1 MAPYSFAQL
10 EQLWIDAQGDPAWAP
25 FMAANAWVESGNEYT
40 KINNDPGTKDY
51 SVGLWQHNYFD
62 TPPGYRQAQINLYG
76 DPETLR
82 QDPQKQAAVAVADFG
97 TNGATA
103 INAWGNNA
111 FMKAW
116 LGSGKPQQPDTATVQ
131 QILAK
136 AKKPYTGTGATGG
149 TGGSS
154 STTSPTLGGGVTE
167 AATGCNQAGAGLSF
181 SGVDIPGVTAR
192 PGQFSGL
199 GNACQLKAL
208 SGGLMIGLGGAM
220 LFGGVVLLVVAISAG
235 TKSGKAAAGIVGG
248 AVGGPAGAKAGS
260 AAAGVVGAAGN
271 AGKAGTISAPRAQR
285 SQNAGI
291 SALFGNSADNEV
303 QSLQR
308 SAKEQT
314 RQRREN
320 PSAKQKE
327 FEANRRASKR
337 ATSSRFALQPGEQA
351 F

>member
-10 EQLWIDAQGDPAWAP
+10 EQLWIDAGGDPAWAP
-25 FMAANAWVESGNEYT
+25 FMAGNAWVESSNEYT

-62 TPPGYRQAQINLYG
+62 SPPGYRQAQINLYG

-82 QDPQKQAAVAVADFG
+82 NDPQKQAAVAKADFG
-97 TNGATA
+97 TNGASA

-116 LGSGKPQQPDTATVQ
+116 LASGKPQQPDTATVQ

-149 TGGSS
+149 AGASPSS
-154 STTSPTLGGGVTE
+154 TSPTTQGAVTE
-167 AATGCNQAGAGLSF
+167 AATGCNQAGGGVSF
-181 SGVDIPGVTAR
+181 SGIDIPGVTAR

-248 AVGGPAGAKAGS
+248 AIGGPAGAKAGTT
-260 AAAGVVGAAGN
+260 AAGVVGAAGTTSKKTAARSQS
-271 AGKAGTISAPRAQR
+271 AGVARLGDPAEDEIISAM
-285 SQNAGI
+285 
-291 SALFGNSADNEV
+291 EK
-303 QSLQR
+303 

-314 RQRREN
+314 SQRRTN
-320 PSAKQKE
+320 PSAAQKQ
-327 FEANRRASKR
+327 FESNRRAAQKANRFSLR
-337 ATSSRFALQPGEQA
+337 AGEEP